1 MTTIGYKN
9 IPFVV
14 DVTMHAAVHSNHYVN
29 LHSNDPRLT
38 FPSGGTSMTFTPANW
53 NTPQHIT
60 VNFNGTGDAELL
72 AAITND
78 YFVDGAGHHRV
89 KNDIIDLSVTPLPA
103 DTWVGTTPEWY
114 DGSGGDLFIAHNNL
128 VAGHKADIGSTLVQ
142 GLVSDV
148 PFFVNGGGNIF
159 VDLPDG
165 SHTTLSL
172 SLGSGIIYTMALLGV
187 YKFRMS
193 MTPCLIQGGNLSGH
207 VIQQQTFNYTITD
220 AGGTVLIPTVTSA
233 TITSQGFSVAN
244 DNTGFSFNDTPRHAD
259 GPFSVTVPSAVL
271 QNTFRQSVVFTGGG
285 GITQGNCTGG
295 AVNGSGTTVV
305 ISGTRVNFPFG
316 VSCNRSAIEVHVGGF
331 DTGLRFGAGYNN

>member
-1 MTTIGYKN
+1 MAVIGYVN
-9 IPFVV
+9 IPFQVS
-14 DVTMHAAVHSNHYVN
+14 VTMHAAIHADHFVGLYANDARLSVDSSTANMIFTASNWSV
-29 LHSNDPRLT
+29 
-38 FPSGGTSMTFTPANW
+38 
-53 NTPQHIT
+53 PQMVT
-60 VNFNGTGDAELL
+60 VTGHQPGDLELL
-72 AAITND
+72 AHISNSYFVNGAGVHR
-78 YFVDGAGHHRV
+78 FVDGL
-89 KNDIIDLSVTPLPA
+89 IDLSVTVLPT
-103 DTWVGTTPEWY
+103 DTWIGTTPEWY
-114 DGSGGDLFIAHNNL
+114 DGSGGDLFIAHNNI

-142 GLVSDV
+142 GLASDV

-172 SLGSGIIYTMALLGV
+172 SLGSGIVYTMALLGV

-295 AVNGSGTTVV
+295 AVNGSGTTVI
-305 ISGTRVNFPFG
+305 ISGTRVNFPLG
-316 VSCNRSAIEVHVGGF
+316 VSCNRTAIEVHVGGN